1 MKTAVVI
8 RHVAY
13 EGLGIFN
20 RVLELAGY
28 DVIYFDAGVAD
39 FSRRLAID
47 ADILIV
53 LGGPVSMN
61 DMIWFPYLIEE
72 LQLVEYRLKSNLPVL
87 GIGLGAHIMAKA
99 LGSSIYQMPE
109 REYGWDP
116 VQLMSVNSILE
127 PLKDKKILHWHKD
140 TFSLPTGATLLAST
154 SHCEVQAFSWEQ
166 SLALQFH
173 IEIDMK
179 KIEQWILGHSIE
191 ILQYEHQCL
200 KHLREGAKMNGVF
213 LVDHASKV
221 MSNWLESLE
230 NEPV

>member
-39 FSRRLAID
+39 FSRRVAID

-61 DMIWFPYLIEE
+61 DIIRFPYLVEE
-72 LQLVEYRLKSNLPVL
+72 LQLVEYRLKSNMPVL

-99 LGSSIYQMPE
+99 LGSSMYSMTD
-109 REYGWDP
+109 REYGWEGI
-116 VQLMSVNSILE
+116 QLTSQGSILE
-127 PLKDKKILHWHKD
+127 PLRDKKMLHWHKD
-140 TFSLPTGATLLAST
+140 TFSLPAGARLLAST
-154 SHCEVQAFSWEQ
+154 SHCEVQAFSWQQ

-173 IEIDMK
+173 IEINMK
-179 KIEQWILGHSIE
+179 KIEQWILGHTVE
-191 ILQYEHQCL
+191 ILQ
-200 KHLREGAKMNGVF
+200 
-213 LVDHASKV
+213 
-221 MSNWLESLE
+221 
-230 NEPV
+230 